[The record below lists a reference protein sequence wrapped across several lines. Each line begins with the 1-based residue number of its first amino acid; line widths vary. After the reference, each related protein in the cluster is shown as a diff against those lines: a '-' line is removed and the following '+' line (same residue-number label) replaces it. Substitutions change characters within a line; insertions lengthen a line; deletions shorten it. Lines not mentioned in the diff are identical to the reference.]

1 MQLKIY
7 PVKNKI
13 SITEFSKELGC
24 SRMHLND
31 IVNGK
36 RKCGKSL
43 AQLIEIKTNGEVK
56 AEDLLNLLK
65 GE

>member
-1 MQLKIY
+1 MELKLY
-7 PVKNKI
+7 LVRNRI
-13 SITEFSKELGC
+13 SVTDFCKVLGC

-43 AQLIEIKTNGEVK
+43 AQLIEIKTHGEVK
-56 AEDLLNLLK
+56 VDDLMK